1 MAFSDTVL
9 GPFTSVAA
17 KRLVAV
23 SRSLCDKILFAYKV
37 SSSQALPLLHSPIV
51 YFTTRDPQALVATL
65 ALSGPQKPFLR
76 PDVHTRG
83 DSVDVCRPFRP
94 ISCKRSR
101 LLLRNSLSLWMCGR
115 LCNLRGAVKRMKPE
129 RPQQLDHH
137 QHSHI
142 TCTFSDCSDF

>member
-51 YFTTRDPQALVATL
+51 YFTTRDPKVLVAPLALVHRNL
-65 ALSGPQKPFLR
+65 VSDQMY
-76 PDVHTRG
+76 TRG
-83 DSVDVCRPFRP
+83 DSVDARRPLQLVARGSD
-94 ISCKRSR
+94 SCSGT
-101 LLLRNSLSLWMCGR
+101 LRHCG
-115 LCNLRGAVKRMKPE
+115 CAGGCA
-129 RPQQLDHH
+129 
-137 QHSHI
+137 
-142 TCTFSDCSDF
+142 TCEEQ

>member
-51 YFTTRDPQALVATL
+51 YFKTRDPKVLVAPLALVHRNLVSDQMYTHGEIL
-65 ALSGPQKPFLR
+65 LSFVDLSDQLVAR
-76 PDVHTRG
+76 APD
-83 DSVDVCRPFRP
+83 
-94 ISCKRSR
+94 SC
-101 LLLRNSLSLWMCGR
+101 
-115 LCNLRGAVKRMKPE
+115 
-129 RPQQLDHH
+129 
-137 QHSHI
+137 
-142 TCTFSDCSDF
+142 